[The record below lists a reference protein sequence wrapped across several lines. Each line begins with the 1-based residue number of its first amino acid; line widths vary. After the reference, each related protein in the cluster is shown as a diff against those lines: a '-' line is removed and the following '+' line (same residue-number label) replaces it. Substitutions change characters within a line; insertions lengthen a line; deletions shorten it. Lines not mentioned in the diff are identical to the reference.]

1 VAAGLSGKRL
11 GRHLSSAALLAG
23 YALHPFVESRNHW
36 AVFEAWVMVAAH
48 TLAVAERHAVDEQ
61 WWEESFDLS
70 FGAALTAIEGL
81 IEEASARLHLLE
93 GEVLVDS
100 FVYKARMTVT
110 SGMMAAYSL
119 IRRLQG
125 KTHPYGDKI
134 RAFVLAH
141 CEEMDLW
148 GESAVPWMLMVA
160 WYLEDCG
167 RPLDAEGI
175 WNVIGYAL
183 ATSNKRHG
191 PEPRRLMSIPDPY
204 LGAEGALGRRI
215 GVPTDDTIEEASYV
229 GHAFT
234 LKSVITLLARRMRR
248 QALARLWYDVTDVA
262 MAEMYPDPKWA
273 WLLWRSQGG
282 GPRETWA
289 KRPESW
295 ATLRREA
302 EATDTSD
309 LPALAVVR
317 PDFLLAFL
325 CTYPHRVRTDV
336 VKLLDSAL

>member
-1 VAAGLSGKRL
+1 
-11 GRHLSSAALLAG
+11 
-23 YALHPFVESRNHW
+23 
-36 AVFEAWVMVAAH
+36 
-48 TLAVAERHAVDEQ
+48 
-61 WWEESFDLS
+61 
-70 FGAALTAIEGL
+70 
-81 IEEASARLHLLE
+81 
-93 GEVLVDS
+93 
-100 FVYKARMTVT
+100 
-110 SGMMAAYSL
+110 
-119 IRRLQG
+119 
-125 KTHPYGDKI
+125 
-134 RAFVLAH
+134 
-141 CEEMDLW
+141 
-148 GESAVPWMLMVA
+148 
-160 WYLEDCG
+160 
-167 RPLDAEGI
+167 
-175 WNVIGYAL
+175 
-183 ATSNKRHG
+183 
-191 PEPRRLMSIPDPY
+191 MSIPDPY
-204 LGAEGALGRRI
+204 LGAEEALGRRI

-282 GPRETWA
+282 GSRETWA